1 MKLDKNISNSI
12 NNNLDI
18 AIDNLKKL
26 NSKYYKDQINIAANL
41 SIKAL
46 KNGKKIIFCGNGGS
60 AADSQHLCAELVSK
74 FLKNRKPIPSISLT
88 TNTSTITS
96 VSNDFDYKFIFSK
109 QIEALGKSGDILIAI
124 STSGQSKN
132 IIEALKVSKQ
142 KGLTNILLTGNK
154 IKNKKYCNIVIDVPA
169 ERVDRVQELHILIGH
184 IICENIEKQIA

>member
-1 MKLDKNISNSI
+1 MKLDKKITDSVDSNL
-12 NNNLDI
+12 NI
-18 AIDNLKKL
+18 AIENLKKL
-26 NSKYYKDQINIAANL
+26 NTKYYKDQINIATNL

-96 VSNDFDYKFIFSK
+96 ISNDFDYRFVFSK

-142 KGLTNILLTGNK
+142 KGLINILLTGNK

-184 IICENIEKQIA
+184 IICENIEKQVA

>member
-1 MKLDKNISNSI
+1 MKLDKKITDSVDSNL
-12 NNNLDI
+12 NI
-18 AIDNLKKL
+18 AIENLKKL
-26 NSKYYKDQINIAANL
+26 NTKYYKDQINIATNL

-96 VSNDFDYKFIFSK
+96 ISNDFDYKFIFSK
-109 QIEALGKSGDILIAI
+109 QIEAIGKSGDILIAI

-142 KGLTNILLTGNK
+142 KGLINILLTGNK